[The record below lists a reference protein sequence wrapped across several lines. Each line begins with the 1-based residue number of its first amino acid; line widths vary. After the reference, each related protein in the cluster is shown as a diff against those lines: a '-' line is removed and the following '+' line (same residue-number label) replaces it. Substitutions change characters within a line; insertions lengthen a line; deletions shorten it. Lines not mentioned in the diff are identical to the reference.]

1 MSCSTQH
8 FISCR
13 TFSVYGSWK
22 SWITTMNARSERSFT
37 ASGRSIAQVAQ
48 AIRSA
53 VDAVPASADALQ
65 SSSSAPRMAGS
76 GRTRFVT

>member
-1 MSCSTQH
+1 MQH

-22 SWITTMNARSERSFT
+22 SWITTMNARSVRFRA

-48 AIRSA
+48 ASCSA
-53 VDAVPASADALQ
+53 VDAVPPSADALH
-65 SSSSAPRMAGS
+65 SFSSAPRIAGS